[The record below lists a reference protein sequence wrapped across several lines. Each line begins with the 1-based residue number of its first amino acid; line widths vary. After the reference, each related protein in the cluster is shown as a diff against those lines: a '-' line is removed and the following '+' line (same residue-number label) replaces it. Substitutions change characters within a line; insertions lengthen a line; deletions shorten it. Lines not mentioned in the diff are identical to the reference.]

1 MSLQFLNKEKNKK
14 KDLKKEK
21 RENEVEKP
29 EFIGQQQLAF
39 VSHNE
44 SGSFYNQISQIRIL

>member
-1 MSLQFLNKEKNKK
+1 MSLQCLSKEKNKN

-29 EFIGQQQLAF
+29 ELTG
-39 VSHNE
+39 
-44 SGSFYNQISQIRIL
+44 ILYSTTTLLVDKCLINGNP

>member
-14 KDLKKEK
+14 KDLKK

-29 EFIGQQQLAF
+29 EFIG
-39 VSHNE
+39 
-44 SGSFYNQISQIRIL
+44 ILDLTTSY

>member
-1 MSLQFLNKEKNKK
+1 MSLQFLSKEKNKK

-29 EFIGQQQLAF
+29 ELIG
-39 VSHNE
+39 
-44 SGSFYNQISQIRIL
+44 ILY